1 MRMMSSPSAQSEG
14 WRTRLLESVELQT
27 GPRRI
32 LAISTLVNT
41 AGSGL
46 FVTAGALY
54 FTRVV
59 GLSVMEVGGGLT
71 VAGFAALAA
80 GIPVGRMADR
90 WGPRRLWALFLILE
104 ACAMAGFLFVNSFP
118 SFVAMACVSQFAAAA
133 SQTARMPV
141 FRRIGGANATRLRA
155 VIRSLVNIGTS
166 FGALAAGI
174 VIAVD
179 TRFAYA
185 TLILANA
192 ITFAFNVLLVLLLP
206 RLEPLRSRS
215 EKATGVALRDRAFL
229 AVTALNGVLALQ
241 GPVLTFAIPLW
252 IVQHTEAPRSI
263 VAILIV
269 INTVMIALL
278 QLKATKGINGV
289 ISAGN
294 AARSASFGLLVAF
307 ALFGWAS
314 AFAATIAT
322 GLLIIGVIV
331 LTFAE
336 LRYAAAEFELSFGL
350 VPAHLQGE
358 YSGVFGLGQGLAAS
372 AGPYLLAV
380 LVLGVGTN
388 GWIALGV
395 LMVAAGLLV
404 PPAVAW
410 AERTR
415 SHEPEADSEA
425 NA

>member
-1 MRMMSSPSAQSEG
+1 MSSPTAQSEG

-27 GPRRI
+27 GPRRV

-90 WGPRRLWALFLILE
+90 WGPRRLWALFLVLE

-155 VIRSLVNIGTS
+155 VLRSLVNIGTS

-179 TRFAYA
+179 TRFAYT

-206 RLEPLRSRS
+206 RLEPLRSKS
-215 EKATGVALRDRAFL
+215 EKTTGVALRDRAFL

-278 QLKATKGINGV
+278 QLNATRGINGV
-289 ISAGN
+289 IGAGN

-322 GLLIIGVIV
+322 SLLIIGVIV
-331 LTFAE
+331 LTLAE

-380 LVLGVGTN
+380 LVLGAGTN

-415 SHEPEADSEA
+415 SHKPEADSEA

>member
-1 MRMMSSPSAQSEG
+1 MSSPTARSEE
-14 WRTRLLESVELQT
+14 WWTRLLESVELQT

-32 LAISTLVNT
+32 LAVSTLVNT
-41 AGSGL
+41 TGSGL
-46 FVTAGALY
+46 FITAGALY

-71 VAGFAALAA
+71 VAGFVALAA

-90 WGPRRLWALFLILE
+90 WGPRRLWALFLVLE
-104 ACAMAGFLFVNSFP
+104 ACAMAGFLFVSSFP

-179 TRFAYA
+179 TRFAYT

-192 ITFAFNVLLVLLLP
+192 ITFACNVLLVLLLP

-215 EKATGVALRDRAFL
+215 DKTTGMALRDPAFL

-278 QLKATKGINGV
+278 QLSATKGINGV
-289 ISAGN
+289 MSAGN

-322 GLLIIGVIV
+322 SLLIIGVIV
-331 LTFAE
+331 LTLAE

-415 SHEPEADSEA
+415 SHEPEVGSEA

>member
-1 MRMMSSPSAQSEG
+1 MMSSPTARSEE
-14 WRTRLLESVELQT
+14 WWTRLLESVELQT

-32 LAISTLVNT
+32 LAVSTLVNT
-41 AGSGL
+41 TGSGL
-46 FVTAGALY
+46 FITAGALY

-71 VAGFAALAA
+71 VAGFVALAA

-90 WGPRRLWALFLILE
+90 WGPRRLWALFLVLE
-104 ACAMAGFLFVNSFP
+104 ACAMAGFLFVSSFP

-179 TRFAYA
+179 TRFAYT

-192 ITFAFNVLLVLLLP
+192 ITFACNVLLVLLLP

-215 EKATGVALRDRAFL
+215 DKTTGMALRDPAFL

-278 QLKATKGINGV
+278 QLSATKGINGV
-289 ISAGN
+289 MSAGN

-322 GLLIIGVIV
+322 SLLIIGVIV
-331 LTFAE
+331 LTLAE

-415 SHEPEADSEA
+415 SHEPEVGSEA